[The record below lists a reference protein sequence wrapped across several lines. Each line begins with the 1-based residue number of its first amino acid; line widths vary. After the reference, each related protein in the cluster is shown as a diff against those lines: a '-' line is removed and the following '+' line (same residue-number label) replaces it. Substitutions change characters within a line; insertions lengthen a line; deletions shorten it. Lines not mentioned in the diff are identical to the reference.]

1 VQARSSGSAAFR
13 SLSQELQIPPAR
25 ESRSALHLLLSH
37 ADAMVIHNPQLPG
50 QRLALEQ
57 PQNARKNCQN
67 TSSALIRDTQ
77 DDEPRKLPRRVGAY
91 VGETYIEGYQGAMFR
106 LAGGSKIAVGPPP
119 GPDPRPLWRRDHF
132 RGETQRARGEG
143 SRRS

>member
-1 VQARSSGSAAFR
+1 
-13 SLSQELQIPPAR
+13 
-25 ESRSALHLLLSH
+25 
-37 ADAMVIHNPQLPG
+37 MVIHNPQLPG

-119 GPDPRPLWRRDHF
+119 
-132 RGETQRARGEG
+132 
-143 SRRS
+143 